1 MTTRIVRMP
10 AYAQADEQAL
20 VRETR
25 QRVGND
31 AEVRIEYVD
40 QLERSAIGKLRL
52 VISELPEGELQL

>member
-1 MTTRIVRMP
+1 
-10 AYAQADEQAL
+10 
-20 VRETR
+20 
-25 QRVGND
+25 VGNE